1 MWLYELQLPV
11 GQAYSASCSLQLRTD
26 FHLIL
31 MNLVLSDLGVAA
43 FGIPTDITATLREG
57 HTLSHYSI

>member
-1 MWLYELQLPV
+1 
-11 GQAYSASCSLQLRTD
+11 
-26 FHLIL
+26 